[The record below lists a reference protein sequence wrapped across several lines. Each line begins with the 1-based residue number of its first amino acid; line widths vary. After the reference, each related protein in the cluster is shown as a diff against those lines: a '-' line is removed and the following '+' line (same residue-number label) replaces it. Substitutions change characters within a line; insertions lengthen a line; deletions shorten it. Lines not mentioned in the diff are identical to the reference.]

1 MTRLSADT
9 LSNLSIRHKIW
20 AGFGG
25 LLVLLVTV
33 GIITYVSL
41 NANERKVVNLVENI
55 QPTVVASM
63 QLVNQMDRASAALGF
78 YLLSKEEVHKQDYIA
93 SLKNISKS
101 IDALAANKLVTQS
114 TEIQPLVIKV
124 KEEIAQLQNYRDQML
139 EYAVNDAKNVPAMQ
153 FASVEVNPRVQNM
166 MQWLQE
172 ILLYEED
179 EKATP
184 QRKKFAIEVANL
196 RHKLLSA
203 VNELRLYMAFR
214 QETQIANYI
223 SFRDLVAEDV
233 KKLEKYDDTFLS
245 FEQYDA
251 MSKFRE
257 TFPLYFDAGEKL
269 IKIHQADDWRKDAY
283 VIRTELAPL
292 TLAIQEKLNG
302 IVDSQYQASRNDS
315 RELANQVKNTQFIVI
330 GLIGLGLISAIMVGL
345 ILTRAITVPI
355 DKLRLSAGELAK
367 GNLDQAID
375 TTRQDELGALAMSF
389 ADMRDSIRKKIADLR
404 VLNNTGNELA
414 ILNTQ
419 ITALQT
425 ALKVMGE
432 QTNVKWGSVYLFNND
447 KEELEIKAY
456 YPERKDDGHKAKSF
470 RIGEGILGKAAQ
482 QRKVIYIPDTSREPD
497 FVNSRDGVVEAKA
510 IICVPMMDGD
520 KVFGVMNFNGLSCD
534 VRFEDA
540 DAEFAETISR
550 MTVVALKNIQML
562 NVIEEQ
568 NQNLEHK
575 VEERTAALHQKTNDI
590 NNMLQNM
597 HQGIFTIDPAQAV
610 HQEYSA
616 YLEEILQTK
625 QIAGEQVMDL
635 LFTDT
640 DLGSNALDQIKAAL
654 AAILGEDLMMY
665 DFNKHCLVHEYVKTM
680 PDSSS
685 KILELDWDPIVF
697 ETDVVEKIMVT
708 VRDVTEIRG
717 LQAEA
722 EQQKWELELI
732 GQILQIAPQKFE
744 SFIKN
749 AHDFI
754 EQNEKAIESQT
765 EPDAETIAT
774 LFRNMHTIKGNA
786 RTYGFES
793 ITDSAHEAEN
803 TYDKLRKNEITEWD
817 KALLTRE
824 LSEVKR
830 MIATYERIYKDK
842 LSGNS
847 GDGVYVDS
855 DLVSKAREALDNVNF
870 NNKKSL
876 ADGVTRIRSL
886 VRAVGSETLDSVLEG
901 MYKAMPE
908 LAERLGKA
916 VPNIIINSHG
926 IRFPQDSAPIFK
938 NVMMHSFRNAM
949 DHGIETVAERL
960 AAGKPEAGT
969 ITLDAKQDGDIL
981 LFSLHD
987 DGRGLA
993 LERIREKAIE
1003 RGMIKSGQKVTDE
1016 FLGNLIFHSGLSTAD
1031 KVTNISGR
1039 GVGMEAVS
1047 KFMNQLGGSVKI
1059 QFTGRAYGD
1068 QRYRPFVLHISLPA
1082 NVYVKVA

>member
-419 ITALQT
+419 ITA
-425 ALKVMGE
+425 
-432 QTNVKWGSVYLFNND
+432 
-447 KEELEIKAY
+447 
-456 YPERKDDGHKAKSF
+456 F
-470 RIGEGILGKAAQ
+470 RP
-482 QRKVIYIPDTSREPD
+482 RSR
-497 FVNSRDGVVEAKA
+497 
-510 IICVPMMDGD
+510 
-520 KVFGVMNFNGLSCD
+520 
-534 VRFEDA
+534 
-540 DAEFAETISR
+540 
-550 MTVVALKNIQML
+550 
-562 NVIEEQ
+562 
-568 NQNLEHK
+568 
-575 VEERTAALHQKTNDI
+575 
-590 NNMLQNM
+590 
-597 HQGIFTIDPAQAV
+597 
-610 HQEYSA
+610 
-616 YLEEILQTK
+616 
-625 QIAGEQVMDL
+625 
-635 LFTDT
+635 
-640 DLGSNALDQIKAAL
+640 
-654 AAILGEDLMMY
+654 
-665 DFNKHCLVHEYVKTM
+665 
-680 PDSSS
+680 
-685 KILELDWDPIVF
+685 
-697 ETDVVEKIMVT
+697 
-708 VRDVTEIRG
+708 
-717 LQAEA
+717 
-722 EQQKWELELI
+722 
-732 GQILQIAPQKFE
+732 
-744 SFIKN
+744 
-749 AHDFI
+749 
-754 EQNEKAIESQT
+754 
-765 EPDAETIAT
+765 
-774 LFRNMHTIKGNA
+774 
-786 RTYGFES
+786 
-793 ITDSAHEAEN
+793 
-803 TYDKLRKNEITEWD
+803 
-817 KALLTRE
+817 
-824 LSEVKR
+824 
-830 MIATYERIYKDK
+830 
-842 LSGNS
+842 
-847 GDGVYVDS
+847 
-855 DLVSKAREALDNVNF
+855 
-870 NNKKSL
+870 
-876 ADGVTRIRSL
+876 
-886 VRAVGSETLDSVLEG
+886 
-901 MYKAMPE
+901 
-908 LAERLGKA
+908 
-916 VPNIIINSHG
+916 
-926 IRFPQDSAPIFK
+926 
-938 NVMMHSFRNAM
+938 
-949 DHGIETVAERL
+949 
-960 AAGKPEAGT
+960 
-969 ITLDAKQDGDIL
+969 
-981 LFSLHD
+981 
-987 DGRGLA
+987 
-993 LERIREKAIE
+993 
-1003 RGMIKSGQKVTDE
+1003 
-1016 FLGNLIFHSGLSTAD
+1016 
-1031 KVTNISGR
+1031 
-1039 GVGMEAVS
+1039 
-1047 KFMNQLGGSVKI
+1047 
-1059 QFTGRAYGD
+1059 
-1068 QRYRPFVLHISLPA
+1068 
-1082 NVYVKVA
+1082 